1 MFRIL
6 VAAVFVVLLAGC
18 SGPDLVLDIVGSGN
32 LTSRSYDLDGFT
44 RIDAD
49 SAADV
54 EVTRGDTYSVQ
65 VEVDEDLASQLEV
78 SVEGDTLYVA
88 LANGPQVTYKFRA
101 RVTMPELTGVTL
113 DGASSLSA
121 ELAGEDL
128 SADLNGASQA
138 TLTGT
143 AGRVT
148 VKADGASTAKFGEL
162 DARDVQVDNNGA
174 SIVEISAGGAVTGQV
189 TGASTVRVSGA
200 PTSVDIDESGSS
212 RVITR

>member
-6 VAAVFVVLLAGC
+6 VAVAFVVVLAGC
-18 SGPDLVLDIVGSGN
+18 SGPDLISDVVGSGN
-32 LTSRSYDLDGFT
+32 LTSRSYDLEGFT
-44 RIDAD
+44 KIDAN

-54 EVTRGDTYSVQ
+54 EVTRGDAYSVQ
-65 VEVDEDLASQLEV
+65 VEVDEDQASQLEV

-88 LANGPQVTYKFRA
+88 LANGPHVRYKFRVE
-101 RVTMPELTGVTL
+101 VTMPELTGVTL
-113 DGASSLSA
+113 NGASSLSA

-143 AGRVT
+143 AGRVM
-148 VKADGASTAKFGEL
+148 VKADGASTARFSEL

-174 SIVEISAGGAVTGQV
+174 STVEISAAGAVTGQV
-189 TGASTVRVSGA
+189 TGASTVRVTGS
-200 PTSVDIDESGSS
+200 PTSVDIDESGAS